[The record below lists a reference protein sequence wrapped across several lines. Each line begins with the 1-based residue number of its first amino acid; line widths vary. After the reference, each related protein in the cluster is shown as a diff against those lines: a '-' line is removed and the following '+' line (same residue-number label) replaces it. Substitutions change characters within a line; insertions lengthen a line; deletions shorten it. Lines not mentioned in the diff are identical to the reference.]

1 MKVQGFSFATEL
13 LVFGLRLRGRFRGGL
28 ADRAMGSQVVF
39 GREHLA
45 ASGTVDGSLG
55 GGVVRRG
62 RGGKRNGVFNGRS
75 TKGMMTN
82 RLWENR
88 HRLSAVMLMLLLLMM
103 LWLMLMS
110 GEGVSCIFRGRW
122 RRRRRRWRRR

>member
-1 MKVQGFSFATEL
+1 MKVQSFSFATEL

-28 ADRAMGSQVVF
+28 ADRGMGSQVVF

-55 GGVVRRG
+55 GGVVRGRGRG

-75 TKGMMTN
+75 SKGMMTN
-82 RLWENR
+82 RLRENG
-88 HRLSAVMLMLLLLMM
+88 HRLSAVMLMLLRLMM

-110 GEGVSCIFRGRW
+110 GEGVRCIFRR
-122 RRRRRRWRRR
+122 